1 MISLLLLLA
10 TVNLTV
16 ARITGLTEPVAE
28 VALGPPDVARKEAR
42 GAMWTYRK
50 VDCVLFVYLAD
61 KGEGMKVTSLS
72 AGPRRAGEQAPTTE
86 ACLQSEKAVEPLAAA
101 PPAPPVPAPAPAPE
115 AAPAPAPEAAPPP
128 AATGTDP

>member
-16 ARITGLTEPVAE
+16 ARITGLAEPVAE

-61 KGEGMKVTSLS
+61 KGEGMKVTGLS
-72 AGPRRAGEQAPTTE
+72 AGPRRAGDQAPSTE
-86 ACLQSEKAVEPLAAA
+86 ACLQSERAPAPVAVA
-101 PPAPPVPAPAPAPE
+101 PPAPPVSPQVP
-115 AAPAPAPEAAPPP
+115 APPP
-128 AATGTDP
+128 EPT